1 MGRRGKEDK
10 LSVVMELG
18 RRKSYPDTKMAAIVA
33 WHEARSDVQ
42 TWQIGQEFNLGHGDY
57 RDIEEEQLDRPISD

>member
-18 RRKSYPDTKMAAIVA
+18 RRKSYQDTKMAAIVA

-42 TWQIGQEFNLGHGDY
+42 T
-57 RDIEEEQLDRPISD
+57 